1 MIFHCV
7 CVCYFGVMTYFK
19 IIIGGD
25 WAKKLRKKL
34 SKLYKTE
41 FTWLNADTVQSAAS
55 EIATKLGGAST
66 SSGQS
71 NNGQVSSAE
80 LATLRQKIK
89 KLSAENKSQAA
100 EISKLRLQLSTE
112 RRAWAKKE
120 ANNVGETF
128 DDSDEEDDVMS
139 VQRLFEENEQL
150 KRELAVAKD
159 NVRRYCISLMH
170 KDFLAR

>member
-41 FTWLNADTVQSAAS
+41 FTWLNGDTVQSAAA
-55 EIATKLGGAST
+55 EIAAKLGGSGT
-66 SSGQS
+66 SGPTS
-71 NNGQVSSAE
+71 NDQAPSAE
-80 LATLRQKIK
+80 LSTLRQKVK

-120 ANNVGETF
+120 ANTVGETF